1 MLVGEFSNAAVRTRR
16 DAVAR
21 THGGRALNQ
30 FVYSQ
35 APRRFVTKLIPLVA
49 LRCLSL
55 QAYTVS
61 DVSRFSAGMT
71 GLPSTNSR
79 PQKVIN
85 FDMPDRDILSNPSSG
100 SAVLLLD
107 PVGRRTIQSID

>member
-21 THGGRALNQ
+21 THGASALNQ

-49 LRCLSL
+49 LSCLSL
-55 QAYTVS
+55 QASTVS
-61 DVSRFSAGMT
+61 DVSRFSEAMT
-71 GLPSTNSR
+71 GLASTNSR

-85 FDMPDRDILSNPSSG
+85 LDMPDRDILSSQSSG

-107 PVGRRTIQSID
+107 SVGRRTIQLIG